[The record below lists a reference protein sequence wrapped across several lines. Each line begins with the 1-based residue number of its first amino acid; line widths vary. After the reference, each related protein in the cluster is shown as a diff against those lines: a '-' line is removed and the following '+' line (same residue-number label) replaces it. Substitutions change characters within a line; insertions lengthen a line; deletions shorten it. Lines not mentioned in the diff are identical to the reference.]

1 MFETAEWGNVCS
13 RVDTCA
19 LTGAAAFFTGI
30 KGAEVLVNGPLW
42 CYFYALRHLE
52 KSNSRLGERFHGSQ
66 PDNNAVVYGTEECL
80 TDALDYIRE
89 NRAPSILLI
98 ENSCSVSLI
107 GDDIEGIAAKA
118 KLPFSVI
125 GMDSG
130 GLRGGFAEGY
140 SKASIRLWQYLDLPD
155 IKIKC
160 RLGVNLLGATT
171 AYFNGRNDLEEIK
184 RILETANYRVIAVP
198 GAGSELETLQK
209 IPAAQLNIVINEE
222 LGLETAKYLKERY
235 GTPYVV
241 AGIPY
246 GLKGTLRWLEKIAEV
261 LPSDLESVREE
272 CVKTQEELL
281 AAVNEARCTWGELW
295 FDKIIVAAP
304 GTTAFCIAQT
314 LREEWADTEKLT
326 VICQNTLKDLWEPVE
341 ADEILLAEKDSKKIE
356 QILQQSDN
364 TLILGSSSESSVLL
378 REGKKFWCCNI
389 AYPVQD
395 EVLLTTA
402 PFAGIRGAGHMLQRL
417 WNLKIKAQL
426 PY

>member
-1 MFETAEWGNVCS
+1 M
-13 RVDTCA
+13 
-19 LTGAAAFFTGI
+19 
-30 KGAEVLVNGPLW
+30 VLFL
-42 CYFYALRHLE
+42 CLRHLE

-130 GLRGGFAEGY
+130 GLSGGFAEGY

-326 VICQNTLKDLWEPVE
+326 VICQNTLKDLRGLWKQMKFYWQKKTVKKLNRYCSRLIIRLFLE
-341 ADEILLAEKDSKKIE
+341 AAVKALFYCVKGKNFGVVILR
-356 QILQQSDN
+356 ILYKMRYCWRQ
-364 TLILGSSSESSVLL
+364 L
-378 REGKKFWCCNI
+378 RLQVFVAPGICCSGC
-389 AYPVQD
+389 
-395 EVLLTTA
+395 
-402 PFAGIRGAGHMLQRL
+402 GI
-417 WNLKIKAQL
+417 
-426 PY
+426 

>member
-1 MFETAEWGNVCS
+1 MSETVEWGNVCS

-30 KGAEVLVNGPLW
+30 KDAEVLVNGPLW

-52 KSNSRLGERFHGSQ
+52 KANCRLGERFHGSQ

-80 TDALDYIRE
+80 TEALEYIRN
-89 NRAPSILLI
+89 NRKPSILLI

-107 GDDIEGIAAKA
+107 GDDIEGIAAKSR
-118 KLPFSVI
+118 LPFPVV
-125 GMDSG
+125 GLDSG
-130 GLRGGFAEGY
+130 GLNGGFAEGY
-140 SKASIRLWQYLDLPD
+140 SKASLRLWQYLDLPD

-160 RLGVNLLGATT
+160 RSGVNLLGCTT
-171 AYFNGRNDLEEIK
+171 AYFNGKNDLDEIK
-184 RILETANYRVIAVP
+184 RILEIANYRVIATP
-198 GAGSELETLQK
+198 GAGGELEVLQK
-209 IPAAQLNIVINEE
+209 VPAAQLNIVINEE

-241 AGIPY
+241 VGIPY
-246 GLKGTLRWLEKIAEV
+246 GLKGTMRWLEKITEA
-261 LPSDLESVREE
+261 LPADLENIREE
-272 CVKTQEELL
+272 CEKTRIELL
-281 AAVNEARCTWGELW
+281 TAVNEARCTWGELW

-304 GTTAFCIAQT
+304 GTTAICMAQA
-314 LREEWADTEKLT
+314 LREEWADTEKLI
-326 VICQNTLKDLWEPVE
+326 VICQNRVKKLPAPAE

-356 QILQQSDN
+356 QLQQQADN

-378 REGKKFWCCNI
+378 RERKRFWCCNI

-395 EVLLTTA
+395 EVLLAVA

>member
-1 MFETAEWGNVCS
+1 M
-13 RVDTCA
+13 
-19 LTGAAAFFTGI
+19 
-30 KGAEVLVNGPLW
+30 
-42 CYFYALRHLE
+42 
-52 KSNSRLGERFHGSQ
+52 
-66 PDNNAVVYGTEECL
+66 
-80 TDALDYIRE
+80 
-89 NRAPSILLI
+89 
-98 ENSCSVSLI
+98 
-107 GDDIEGIAAKA
+107 
-118 KLPFSVI
+118 
-125 GMDSG
+125 
-130 GLRGGFAEGY
+130 
-140 SKASIRLWQYLDLPD
+140 
-155 IKIKC
+155 
-160 RLGVNLLGATT
+160 
-171 AYFNGRNDLEEIK
+171 
-184 RILETANYRVIAVP
+184 P

-261 LPSDLESVREE
+261 LPSDLKSVREE

-356 QILQQSDN
+356 KILQQADN

-378 REGKKFWCCNI
+378 REGKNFWCCNI

-395 EVLLTTA
+395 EVLLATA

>member
-1 MFETAEWGNVCS
+1 MSETAEWGNVCS

-80 TDALDYIRE
+80 TDALD
-89 NRAPSILLI
+89 
-98 ENSCSVSLI
+98 
-107 GDDIEGIAAKA
+107 
-118 KLPFSVI
+118 
-125 GMDSG
+125 
-130 GLRGGFAEGY
+130 
-140 SKASIRLWQYLDLPD
+140 
-155 IKIKC
+155 
-160 RLGVNLLGATT
+160 
-171 AYFNGRNDLEEIK
+171 YFNGRNDLEEIK

-326 VICQNTLKDLWEPVE
+326 VICQNTLKDLRGPVE

-356 QILQQSDN
+356 QILQQADN

-395 EVLLTTA
+395 EVLLATA

-417 WNLKIKAQL
+417 WNLKIKTQL

>member
-1 MFETAEWGNVCS
+1 M
-13 RVDTCA
+13 
-19 LTGAAAFFTGI
+19 
-30 KGAEVLVNGPLW
+30 
-42 CYFYALRHLE
+42 
-52 KSNSRLGERFHGSQ
+52 
-66 PDNNAVVYGTEECL
+66 
-80 TDALDYIRE
+80 DYIRE

-130 GLRGGFAEGY
+130 GLSGGFAEGY

-171 AYFNGRNDLEEIK
+171 AYFSGRNDLEEIK
-184 RILETANYRVIAVP
+184 RILETANYRVSAVP

-326 VICQNTLKDLWEPVE
+326 VICQNTLKDLRGPVE

-356 QILQQSDN
+356 QILQQADN

-395 EVLLTTA
+395 EVLLATA

-417 WNLKIKAQL
+417 WNLKIKTQL